1 MLKYDRAAKDSEKV
15 SGYNVANKADEA
27 ALYFLVLRDH
37 ISPRAICLFQMK
49 LFTLLFFL
57 FSFSFLFL
65 LSSQFPLCSKT
76 TISFFFLFPFN
87 EKLLLPQQH
96 PSYSSIRALFPQWNF
111 NFLLIPLGGLN
122 SWISRGGDS
131 PPSSIFSYLTSETE
145 RPIKYSSNHF
155 FANLGTFKLC

>member
-37 ISPRAICLFQMK
+37 ISPRAICLFQMI

-76 TISFFFLFPFN
+76 IIYFFSFFLSMRNCFFLNNILLTPLLELFFPNETSTFFLSLSVVSIVGFRAEVIPPFLYFFLFDF
-87 EKLLLPQQH
+87 
-96 PSYSSIRALFPQWNF
+96 
-111 NFLLIPLGGLN
+111 
-122 SWISRGGDS
+122 
-131 PPSSIFSYLTSETE
+131 
-145 RPIKYSSNHF
+145 
-155 FANLGTFKLC
+155 